1 MDSASNNST
10 KVLSHKTTAT
20 HLDVK
25 RRPNHVTNNENNIS
39 LKEMSYAP
47 VNKKQR
53 GTESESD
60 IPLST
65 KVPSNSLPKAETS
78 SPNSTPIQSTYPS
91 KLLPAQNQR
100 IQSSAKKTATPN
112 DIGND
117 PPTSTVLLLTT
128 PTVTPLFSTKKPT
141 LGTRGVPELE
151 TAKETMK
158 NQNNR
163 AYLDQRKKQPIICSE
178 EVDTK
183 SSEYRNKIP
192 TKISHKDLGTV
203 HGKYDNKLRI
213 VKYKNKK
220 DSDHRKKKV
229 TTTNANLPVLATIN
243 TKLSR
248 RVRKTTTIH
257 QQKQERFRS

>member
-1 MDSASNNST
+1 M
-10 KVLSHKTTAT
+10 
-20 HLDVK
+20 
-25 RRPNHVTNNENNIS
+25 
-39 LKEMSYAP
+39 
-47 VNKKQR
+47 
-53 GTESESD
+53 
-60 IPLST
+60 
-65 KVPSNSLPKAETS
+65 
-78 SPNSTPIQSTYPS
+78 
-91 KLLPAQNQR
+91 LPAQNQS
-100 IQSSAKKTATPN
+100 IESSAKKKATPN
-112 DIGND
+112 DIGID
-117 PPTSTVLLLTT
+117 PPTSTVLLLTKS
-128 PTVTPLFSTKKPT
+128 TVTPLFSINKPT

-151 TAKETMK
+151 TAKEIMK

-163 AYLDQRKKQPIICSE
+163 AYMDQLKKQPIICSE

-183 SSEYRNKIP
+183 SYELSTVPEEEQYRNKIP
-192 TKISHKDLGTV
+192 NKISNKNLGTV

-257 QQKQERFRS
+257 QQKQDSTRINQQVLETTEKTTENHSIGTVDSSSSINIYHVEDRSSSIKLFQADELDTKQDIL